1 MNIRQKAKEFAIKA
15 HNGQR
20 RKSDKEKPMI
30 IHPIDVAN
38 ILSEYGYD
46 DNVIAAGYLHDVL
59 EDTKYTKEDLLTEF
73 NEDVVSLVLGASEK
87 DKGLSWEE
95 RKTETINTIKDFD
108 LRHKAV
114 VCADK
119 ISNLED
125 MRIIFEI
132 KGEKNFSAFKRGY
145 EKQKWYYTEV
155 YNSLKYNI
163 DENNIMLNRL
173 KLLIDDIFNNRKNDE
188 LEMEIFKN
196 NEDEYNKLKKLHY
209 RKLEVY
215 KMKMVLDNKKPYV
228 IEFTGTPR
236 TGKTTLIK
244 NIEDFFKKCNFS
256 VTVLEEFTTSDRYK
270 KEIKPRL
277 KNEYENIVNMEIPKY
292 VLEDL
297 NTAINKK
304 PDVILID
311 RSLLDRMIWVE
322 RLYNKEGISK
332 ENYDNY
338 IKEYIPI
345 IRNKIN
351 IIIGTYTDS
360 LTALK
365 RDYKAN
371 LSLEKRSF
379 LSKKNVDEY
388 NSALVNINKISNNNN
403 INFNMYD
410 TTTKSERDVSFE
422 IIDTILSDMR
432 RVYIEEL
439 DKIFTF
445 KNY

>member
-1 MNIRQKAKEFAIKA
+1 LNIRQKAKEFAIKA

-388 NSALVNINKISNNNN
+388 NSALVNVNKISKNNN

-410 TTTKSERDVSFE
+410 TTTKSEREVSFE
-422 IIDTILSDMR
+422 IIDAILSDMR

-445 KNY
+445 

>member
-1 MNIRQKAKEFAIKA
+1 MNIKQKAKEFAIKA

-20 RKSDKEKPMI
+20 RKSDNEKPMI

-209 RKLEVY
+209 RKLEVH

-365 RDYKAN
+365 RDYKSN
-371 LSLEKRSF
+371 LSLEKRRF

-388 NSALVNINKISNNNN
+388 NSALVNVNKISKNNN

-410 TTTKSERDVSFE
+410 TTTKSEREVSFE

-445 KNY
+445 

>member
-1 MNIRQKAKEFAIKA
+1 MNIKQKAKEFAIKV

-87 DKGLSWEE
+87 DKSLSWEE

-163 DENNIMLNRL
+163 NENNIMLNRL

-371 LSLEKRSF
+371 LSLEKRRF

-388 NSALVNINKISNNNN
+388 NSALVNVNKISKNNN

-410 TTTKSERDVSFE
+410 TTTKSEREVSFE

-445 KNY
+445 

>member
-1 MNIRQKAKEFAIKA
+1 M
-15 HNGQR
+15 
-20 RKSDKEKPMI
+20 
-30 IHPIDVAN
+30 
-38 ILSEYGYD
+38 Y
-46 DNVIAAGYLHDVL
+46 L

-277 KNEYENIVNMEIPKY
+277 KNKCENIVNMEIPKY

-360 LTALK
+360 LAALK

-388 NSALVNINKISNNNN
+388 NSALVNVNKISKNNN
-403 INFNMYD
+403 INFNM
-410 TTTKSERDVSFE
+410 
-422 IIDTILSDMR
+422 
-432 RVYIEEL
+432 
-439 DKIFTF
+439 
-445 KNY
+445 

>member
-1 MNIRQKAKEFAIKA
+1 MNIKQKAKEFAIKA

-277 KNEYENIVNMEIPKY
+277 KNKCENIVNTEIPKY

-388 NSALVNINKISNNNN
+388 NSALVNVNKISKNNN

-410 TTTKSERDVSFE
+410 TTMKSEREVSFE

-432 RVYIEEL
+432 RVYVEEL

-445 KNY
+445 

>member
-1 MNIRQKAKEFAIKA
+1 LNIKQKAKEFAIKA

-277 KNEYENIVNMEIPKY
+277 KNKCENIVNTEIPKY

-388 NSALVNINKISNNNN
+388 NSALVNVNKISKNNN

-410 TTTKSERDVSFE
+410 TTMKSEREVSFE

-432 RVYIEEL
+432 RVYVEEL

-445 KNY
+445 

>member
-1 MNIRQKAKEFAIKA
+1 MNIKQKAKEFAIKA

-236 TGKTTLIK
+236 TGKTTLI
-244 NIEDFFKKCNFS
+244 NNLCDFFKMDGFN
-256 VTVLEEFTTSDRYK
+256 VIVLEEFTTSRKYK
-270 KEIKPRL
+270 QEIYPKL
-277 KNEYENIVNMEIPKY
+277 KNEYKKVVNIEIPKY
-292 VLEDL
+292 ALKEL
-297 NTAINKK
+297 KEAISQN
-304 PDVILID
+304 PDIILID
-311 RSLLDRMIWVE
+311 RSLFDRTIWMD
-322 RLYNKEGISK
+322 RLYNKNGLSKQEYDEFMDKYIEIIK
-332 ENYDNY
+332 ENID
-338 IKEYIPI
+338 I
-345 IRNKIN
+345 ILA
-351 IIIGTYTDS
+351 TYTDS
-360 LTALK
+360 LTSLT
-365 RDYKAN
+365 RDYNAN
-371 LSLEKRSF
+371 LSLETRTF
-379 LSKKNVDEY
+379 LNEDNINEY
-388 NSALVNINKISNNNN
+388 NNSLINMSNISKDKDVNMFI
-403 INFNMYD
+403 FD
-410 TTTKSERDVSFE
+410 TTEKNQRQISFE
-422 IIDTILSDMR
+422 VADTILGDMR
-432 RVYIEEL
+432 KVYVKKL
-439 DKIFTF
+439 NKKF
-445 KNY
+445 NN

>member
-1 MNIRQKAKEFAIKA
+1 MNIKQKAKEFAIKA

-388 NSALVNINKISNNNN
+388 NSALVNVNKISKNNN

-410 TTTKSERDVSFE
+410 TTMKSEREVSFE

-445 KNY
+445 

>member
-388 NSALVNINKISNNNN
+388 NSALVNVNKISKNNN

-410 TTTKSERDVSFE
+410 TTTKSEREVSFE
-422 IIDTILSDMR
+422 IIDAILSDMR

-445 KNY
+445 

>member
-1 MNIRQKAKEFAIKA
+1 MNIKQKAKEFAIKA

-277 KNEYENIVNMEIPKY
+277 KNEYESIVNMEIPKY

-388 NSALVNINKISNNNN
+388 NSALVNVNKISKNNN

-410 TTTKSERDVSFE
+410 TTTKSEREVSFE
-422 IIDTILSDMR
+422 IIDAILSDMR

-445 KNY
+445 

>member
-1 MNIRQKAKEFAIKA
+1 MNIKQKAKEFAIKA

-388 NSALVNINKISNNNN
+388 NSALVNINKISKNNN

-410 TTTKSERDVSFE
+410 TTTKSEREVSFE

-432 RVYIEEL
+432 WVYIEEL

-445 KNY
+445 

>member
-388 NSALVNINKISNNNN
+388 NSALVNINKISKNNN

-410 TTTKSERDVSFE
+410 TTTKSEREVSFE

-445 KNY
+445 

>member
-277 KNEYENIVNMEIPKY
+277 KNEYESIVNMEIPKY

-388 NSALVNINKISNNNN
+388 NSALVNINKISKNNN